1 MQGSSLYEKRVVEQ
15 ESDVLRLLP
24 KDSERKGI
32 IVPFLGTSWVVI
44 ETNKEHLKAMI
55 DEEVNGFCDY
65 DSQSILVDEDLALH
79 RKGLTLA
86 HEMLHAVLDSV
97 GIEDDKKL
105 SFKDSDDLIR
115 RLEHGVFDMVN
126 VFPKE
131 FKKVYER

>member
-1 MQGSSLYEKRVVEQ
+1 MQGSSVYEDGLVGEER
-15 ESDVLRLLP
+15 DVLQLLP
-24 KDSERKGI
+24 KDCKGKSLLI
-32 IVPFLGTSWVVI
+32 PFLGTYWSVF
-44 ETNKEHLKAMI
+44 ETSKEHLKVMI
-55 DEEVNGFCDY
+55 DDDVNGFCDY
-65 DSQSILVDEDLALH
+65 DSQSILIDSEQTLH
-79 RKGLTLA
+79 RKGLTLV

-105 SFKDSDDLIR
+105 VFRDSDDLIR

>member
-1 MQGSSLYEKRVVEQ
+1 MSRSSIYEERVVGE
-15 ESDVLRLLP
+15 ESDVLQLLP
-24 KDSERKGI
+24 KDCEGKSI
-32 IVPFLGTSWVVI
+32 LIPFLGTYWSVF
-44 ETNKEHLKAMI
+44 ETGKEHLRAMI
-55 DEEVNGFCDY
+55 DDDVNGFCDY
-65 DSQSILVDEDLALH
+65 DSQSILIDEDLALH
-79 RKGLTLA
+79 RKGVTLV

-97 GIEDDKKL
+97 GIEDDRKL